1 MQTVTVQN
9 MRSSSGREVPNQ
21 FTIWTDEGIYFQS
34 YKTVIAFKSNDGQI
48 TLDRA
53 SWDYST
59 TTGKYRNRFLDM
71 DKKQTEKLIKSGQIA
86 LANLN

>member
-1 MQTVTVQN
+1 MKVEN

-21 FTIWTDEGIYFQS
+21 FVITDGFVEYFQS
-34 YKTVIAFKSNDGQI
+34 YKTIIAKRDTVTGKI
-48 TLDRA
+48 WLDAER
-53 SWDYST
+53 WDYST

-86 LANLN
+86 LENLN